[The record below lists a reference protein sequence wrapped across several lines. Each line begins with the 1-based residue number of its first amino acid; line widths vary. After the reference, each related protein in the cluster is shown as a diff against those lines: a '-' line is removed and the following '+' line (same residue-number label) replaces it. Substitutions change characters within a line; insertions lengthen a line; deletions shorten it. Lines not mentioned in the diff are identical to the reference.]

1 MKALLK
7 KTLSAAATAA
17 AVLFFV
23 SCTSDLPPQ
32 VITANGDS
40 YSEKEFE
47 SLKDAGLVDEMGNVI
62 DTTLTR
68 KVSSSSTATEAK
80 SSGAKDFSSSA
91 AASSASE
98 NASSTSGDVSSD
110 SEPVESSSSEEEEDD
125 EESSSSAA
133 EESSSSYEAV
143 FGSGVVGESIIAK
156 DGVISIG
163 TDAMVEVDDENKD
176 ALDAAKAALDEG
188 KDLPDGFGD
197 LGVETTF
204 EDFNYEAFIE
214 NAFFCLTEDDS
225 WLEISRS
232 ELAKNIPHFKN
243 GADLG
248 PLEGFAVRFADACK
262 AVVSL
267 GE

>member
-1 MKALLK
+1 M
-7 KTLSAAATAA
+7 KTLFKKPLIAIAAALP
-17 AVLFFV
+17 VLFFV

-47 SLKDAGLVDEMGNVI
+47 SLKEAGLVDEMGNVI
-62 DTTLTR
+62 DTTLNR
-68 KVSSSSTATEAK
+68 KVSSSSVAAK
-80 SSGAKDFSSSA
+80 SSESKTSSSSD

-98 NASSTSGDVSSD
+98 NESSASEDISSS
-110 SEPVESSSSEEEEDD
+110 SEPKAESSSSEEEEDD

-163 TDAMVEVDDENKD
+163 TDAMVEVDDEDKD
-176 ALDAAKAALDEG
+176 ALDAAKSALDEG
-188 KDLPDGFGD
+188 TDLPDGFGN

-204 EDFNYEAFIE
+204 EEFNYETFIE
-214 NAFFCLTEDDS
+214 NAYFCLTKDDS

-248 PLEGFAVRFADACK
+248 PLEGFVVRFADACK